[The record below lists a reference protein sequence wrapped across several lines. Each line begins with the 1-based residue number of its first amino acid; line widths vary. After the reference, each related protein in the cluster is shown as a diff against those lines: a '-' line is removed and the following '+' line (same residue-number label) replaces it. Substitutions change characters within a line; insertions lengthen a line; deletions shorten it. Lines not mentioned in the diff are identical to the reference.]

1 MKPVTIS
8 ETSDKKYW
16 IKRYEFKGME
26 AEANAVAL
34 MPNGDIVIAGSI
46 ESKGKDAKSSGLVAR
61 LDREGNVKWVRIL
74 GGGKGDRFN
83 DVKVAPN
90 GDIVIV
96 GTTWSF
102 VSGWKDIKSR
112 IWVLRL
118 DSSGNIKWQKTY
130 GGSKDAKFERAN
142 AVALASNGDIIVAG
156 YTESFSSDGKDVWIL
171 KLDSNGNV
179 IWQKTYSGSGSDWA
193 FTVAIAPNGD
203 IIVAGWT
210 NSFGVNGWNVWIL
223 KVLKKLRLIRN
234 GKVTRALILLFGK
247 DPQEFFPQAKVRV
260 GRFKGS
266 EILDSVN
273 VEGNLFEQVEG
284 AVNAIKKHMSRR
296 YVIKGLVRE
305 EVWDYPLEAVR
316 EAVVNAVMHKDYRM
330 PEEVQIKVLDDRIIF
345 WNPGGLPV
353 GLTEEDLY
361 REHPSKPRNRLIAEV
376 FHLAGY
382 VEKWGSGT
390 LRILRAFE
398 DAKLPRP
405 EFKEAFGGF
414 QVVFYRDWLTE
425 ERLRELGLNER
436 QVKAV
441 LYVKEKGSITNRE
454 YREMFG
460 VSKETAK
467 RDLKE
472 LVDAGIFKKIG
483 ETGRSVRY
491 ILKGSNES

>member
-1 MKPVTIS
+1 MKICELIEQGENERVEFKENLDIKNILETVSAFANTHGGLIIIGVRDRDGRVVGVQLGKETLSKLANEIAQNTEPEIIPRLRVDRCDGKEVIVIEVDEHPVKPVMVRGRAYKRVGSSNRRLTPKEIS
-8 ETSDKKYW
+8 ELFEESVGLSWDAYPVDATLDDVDLGKV
-16 IKRYEFKGME
+16 REFMG
-26 AEANAVAL
+26 
-34 MPNGDIVIAGSI
+34 
-46 ESKGKDAKSSGLVAR
+46 
-61 LDREGNVKWVRIL
+61 
-74 GGGKGDRFN
+74 
-83 DVKVAPN
+83 
-90 GDIVIV
+90 
-96 GTTWSF
+96 
-102 VSGWKDIKSR
+102 
-112 IWVLRL
+112 
-118 DSSGNIKWQKTY
+118 
-130 GGSKDAKFERAN
+130 RAN
-142 AVALASNGDIIVAG
+142 LP
-156 YTESFSSDGKDVWIL
+156 SDDEVE
-171 KLDSNGNV
+171 
-179 IWQKTYSGSGSDWA
+179 
-193 FTVAIAPNGD
+193 
-203 IIVAGWT
+203 
-210 NSFGVNGWNVWIL
+210 
-223 KVLKKLRLIRN
+223 VLKKLRLIRN

-316 EAVVNAVMHKDYRM
+316 EAVVNAVMHRDYRM

-382 VEKWGSGT
+382 VENWGSGT

-414 QVVFYRDWLTE
+414 QVVFYKDWLTE

-472 LVDAGIFKKIG
+472 LVDARIFKKIG

-491 ILKGSNES
+491 ILKGSNGS